1 MVVIDQDLAL
11 VGRDVNLLLETS
23 MASQLCFPPDPE
35 TFSRM
40 TTAEMRR
47 SFLVTDLFVP
57 GRIQYRMAH
66 ADRAVI
72 GAAVPATA
80 PLALET
86 CRELAA
92 EYFAERREIGIFNL
106 GGDGRVTAGG
116 TETCVRN
123 LEALYIGCG
132 TRGIS
137 FVSSDAARPAEF
149 YFVSYPA
156 HRKLPTVKI
165 GKEQIAS
172 AAMGTQVSAN
182 RRTIHKLIHRGAVD
196 TCQLTMGFTVL
207 EEGSVWNT
215 MPAHTHARR
224 TEIYLYFDLAADSVI
239 VHSMGEPQQTRHLI
253 VRDRQVV
260 VSPSWSVH
268 FGAGTSRYSFVWAM
282 GGENREFADMD
293 AVPMDVLA

>member
-1 MVVIDQDLAL
+1 M
-11 VGRDVNLLLETS
+11 
-23 MASQLCFPPDPE
+23 CFPPDPE
-35 TFSRM
+35 NFSRM

-47 SFLVTDLFVP
+47 AFLVTDLFVP
-57 GRIQYRMAH
+57 GSIQYRMTH
-66 ADRAVI
+66 ADRCVI
-72 GAAVPATA
+72 GAALPASVP
-80 PLALET
+80 LVLET

-106 GGDGRVTAGG
+106 GGDGRVAAGG
-116 TETCVRN
+116 NETC
-123 LEALYIGCG
+123 LKYQEALYIGCG
-132 TRGIS
+132 TRDIS
-137 FVSSDAARPAEF
+137 FLSSDAAHPAQF

-156 HRKLPTVKI
+156 HRKLPAIRI
-165 GKEQIAS
+165 GKEQAVS
-172 AAMGTQVSAN
+172 AAMGTQASAN
-182 RRTIHKLIHRGAVD
+182 RRTIHKLIHPDAVA

-224 TEIYLYFDLAADSVI
+224 TEIYLYFDLAGDSVV

-268 FGAGTSRYSFVWAM
+268 FGAGTARYSFVWSM
-282 GGENREFADMD
+282 GGENQEFADMD
-293 AVPMDVLA
+293 VVPMHVLA